1 MPPDNGCVHHSAPQS
16 PGARG
21 RELGSVHAD
30 AVAHTVG
37 VYRRLFAAS
46 RGLGAADVR
55 AAGARVRRTVAPDHP
70 ELAEEIEGI
79 AAGARVDPLDLFAV
93 NARTELMAGS
103 LRGECSTIAVRDGR
117 GATLMQ
123 NWDWHP
129 ELAASRLLWTVE
141 QRDGRWFATFTEAG
155 ILAKV
160 GLNSDGLSLCLNL
173 LATSDDGGLDGLPV
187 HLALRLILER
197 CSTVDDVAAL
207 LAGASFGGSSCLTV
221 MSADGEVGVFEVHA
235 GRGAGRLPADG
246 AWTAH
251 TNHFLSPLPAG
262 TVDTIR
268 RDWPDT
274 EVRLARVRAALEAS
288 PTETGAREVLRD
300 HGQPPISV
308 CCHDGENPIFLDRQ
322 ETLASVVM
330 RPAEREL
337 LVAWGSPC
345 RHEYETVPLPAGG
358 SVTRTPR

>member
-1 MPPDNGCVHHSAPQS
+1 MPLSSAHVHRSTAQP

-21 RELGSVHAD
+21 RELGSAQRD
-30 AVAHTVG
+30 EVAHTVG
-37 VYRRLFAAS
+37 IYRRLFAAS
-46 RGLGAADVR
+46 RGRGRGDVR
-55 AAGARVRRTVAPDHP
+55 EAGERVHRAVAPDFP
-70 ELAEEIEGI
+70 ELAQEIEGI
-79 AAGARVDPLDLFAV
+79 AEGARIDPPELFAV

-117 GATLMQ
+117 AATLMQ

-141 QRDGRWFATFTEAG
+141 QPGGRWFATFTEAG
-155 ILAKV
+155 ILAKL
-160 GLNSDGLSLCLNL
+160 GLNSDGLALSLNL

-197 CSTVDDVAAL
+197 CSSVDDVAAL
-207 LAGASFGGSSCLTV
+207 LAGATFGGSSCITV
-221 MSADGEVGVFEVHA
+221 MSADAEVGVFEVHA
-235 GRGAGRLPADG
+235 GRGGLRLPADG
-246 AWTAH
+246 DWTAH

-288 PTETGAREVLRD
+288 PTEASALEVLRD

-322 ETLASVVM
+322 ETLASLVM

-345 RHEYETVPLPAGG
+345 RHDYETVALPAGG
-358 SVTRTPR
+358 SVTSMPR

>member
-1 MPPDNGCVHHSAPQS
+1 
-16 PGARG
+16 
-21 RELGSVHAD
+21 
-30 AVAHTVG
+30 
-37 VYRRLFAAS
+37 
-46 RGLGAADVR
+46 
-55 AAGARVRRTVAPDHP
+55 
-70 ELAEEIEGI
+70 
-79 AAGARVDPLDLFAV
+79 
-93 NARTELMAGS
+93 
-103 LRGECSTIAVRDGR
+103 
-117 GATLMQ
+117 MQ

-129 ELAASRLLWTVE
+129 DLAPSRLLWTVD
-141 QRDGRWFATFTEAG
+141 QGDGRWFATFTEAG

-160 GLNSDGLSLCLNL
+160 GLNSDGLALCLNL
-173 LATSDDGGLDGLPV
+173 LATSDDGGLDGLPM

-235 GRGAGRLPADG
+235 RRGAGRLPADG

-322 ETLASVVM
+322 ETLASIVM